1 MLIQFFAHMIQNCC
15 SVIFLEV
22 WMNGLVNAR
31 DMGGG
36 SDDRGFIAKALLVL
50 LCWKITNY
58 I

>member
-1 MLIQFFAHMIQNCC
+1 MIQNCS

-22 WMNGLVNAR
+22 WLNGLVHAG
-31 DMGGG
+31 DVGGG
-36 SDDRGFIAKALLVL
+36 SDDRGFTAKALLVL